1 MTEET
6 PLFPKKYMKKLDMFA
21 NGYVETVEG
30 ADTNEIKK
38 FILSSERNLYEIE
51 NEMAGNANL
60 LKLKEDL
67 KEATAPYSEAKSTET
82 AKIKF
87 CLFKLQERGIKI

>member
-1 MTEET
+1 MKEKH
-6 PLFPKKYMKKLDMFA
+6 FPEKFKKKLDTFA
-21 NGYVETVEG
+21 EGFVENVEG
-30 ADTNEIKK
+30 ANTDEIKK
-38 FILSSERNLYEIE
+38 FILSSERNIYEIE
-51 NEMAGNANL
+51 YEKDNNEKL

-87 CLFKLQERGIKI
+87 CLFSLESRGVKI